1 MSIEVINTDKQIK
14 CSCGKLIAIER
25 DGKIYIKCKGC
36 KHEIEIPIKLN
47 K

>member
-1 MSIEVINTDKQIK
+1 MTDKQIK

-36 KHEIEIPIKLN
+36 KHEIEIPITK